1 MSEGGAESADNLTIQ
16 SATPKITAGSLLRS
30 AREREGL
37 HIAALAVSMKVPV
50 KKLEA
55 LEADRLDLL
64 PDAVFVRALA
74 ASVCRTLKVDAT
86 PVLELLPASGPPRFN
101 SDDRGINTPFTV
113 PGHSNGTSLQSLLL
127 TPPALIVLGLM
138 IAAIVVYFYPVAA
151 RDSTVSD
158 KFEAVVQAVAPDVT
172 QETSAPA
179 TTLQSSP
186 APVAVTAT
194 TTPTTANPASSPA
207 VLATVVLLPA
217 SNAITT
223 PLPAPSAAQVVGGVS
238 KSETSTPALNQANIL
253 QFRAKGTA
261 WVQVSDAKGAQLLS
275 RNLQAGEAVGVAGV
289 LPLSVVVGRADLTD
303 VELRGKPYDLTAI
316 TQNNVARFE
325 VKQ

>member
-1 MSEGGAESADNLTIQ
+1 MSEGVAESVDGSTIQ
-16 SATPKITAGSLLRS
+16 TATPKITAGSLLRS
-30 AREREGL
+30 ARELEGL

-74 ASVCRTLKVDAT
+74 ASVCRTLKVDAA

-113 PGHSNGTSLQSLLL
+113 PGQSNGASLKSLVF

-138 IAAIVVYFYPVAA
+138 IAAVAVYFYPVAA
-151 RDSTVSD
+151 GDSTVSD
-158 KFEAVVQAVAPDVT
+158 KLEAVVQAVAPDVI
-172 QETSAPA
+172 QEASAP
-179 TTLQSSP
+179 TTTP
-186 APVAVTAT
+186 PPPEPVALAAT
-194 TTPTTANPASSPA
+194 TTQPTANPASSPV
-207 VLATVVLLPA
+207 VLAAVVPLSA
-217 SNAITT
+217 TNALVA
-223 PLPAPSAAQVVGGVS
+223 PPVPSAAPVVGGVG
-238 KSETSTPALNQANIL
+238 KTETSTPALNQVNIL
-253 QFRAKGTA
+253 EFRAKGTA
-261 WVQVSDAKGAQLLS
+261 WVQVSDAKGVQLLS